1 MTAKEVSTLE
11 MVRSSIETTCP
22 CHRESW
28 IEGKCTSSRYLLIMT
43 ENYSALPMIESLLL
57 QSGVE
62 PDVIF
67 GSSFPR
73 DQEFT
78 QVITFFFH

>member
-1 MTAKEVSTLE
+1 
-11 MVRSSIETTCP
+11 MVRSSIEVNCP
-22 CHRESW
+22 CHQKQLV
-28 IEGKCTSSRYLLIMT
+28 EGKCTSSRYLLIMT

-57 QSGVE
+57 ENGVE

-78 QVITFFFH
+78 QVI